1 MKVKHLDSLILNSVY
16 GEHEQTMEAWRAM
29 EEAVQIGLVRQLGI
43 SVTAAAAVSLR
54 ILRRVYTD
62 ALLKP
67 AVVEIWLLD
76 DPAIRKFCVEGNIQI
91 QSYWMDIALQGFWK
105 NAADANDEFEQNMT
119 RLTVHYGMKIPAL
132 MYRFVMGLG
141 IVPIVGVADGENMRE
156 NAMSWQIPLTAPD
169 AELMDDMYD
178 RAQQHLEAFYIE
190 VFLELANYGE
200 IEDLVVVDNLCDHMI
215 GNVYVKYYHEE
226 DAERAL
232 MKLTGRFYSGKLIQ
246 AEYTTVSD
254 FREARC
260 RAFHETRCNRG
271 AYCNFMHIKHIPRAI
286 KRRVVREMYDDH
298 PEYLGQTRGR
308 RDKDKDKDKDKDRD
322 RERKKDKDRDGDKD
336 RNRSRSRRRDKEKK
350 ERGGDNDG
358 APPARQTSEE
368 RRAMIAQWNQ
378 EREGGGGVIG

>member
-1 MKVKHLDSLILNSVY
+1 M
-16 GEHEQTMEAWRAM
+16 G
-29 EEAVQIGLVRQLGI
+29 
-43 SVTAAAAVSLR
+43 
-54 ILRRVYTD
+54 
-62 ALLKP
+62 
-67 AVVEIWLLD
+67 
-76 DPAIRKFCVEGNIQI
+76 
-91 QSYWMDIALQGFWK
+91 
-105 NAADANDEFEQNMT
+105 DE
-119 RLTVHYGMKIPAL
+119 PW
-132 MYRFVMGLG
+132 
-141 IVPIVGVADGENMRE
+141 D
-156 NAMSWQIPLTAPD
+156 
-169 AELMDDMYD
+169 DDMYD
-178 RAQQHLEAFYIE
+178 RAQRHLEAFYIE

-232 MKLTGRFYSGKLIQ
+232 MKMTGRFYSGKLIQ

-322 RERKKDKDRDGDKD
+322 RKKDKDKDGGDKG

-350 ERGGDNDG
+350 DRGGDNDG

-378 EREGGGGVIG
+378 EREGGGVIG